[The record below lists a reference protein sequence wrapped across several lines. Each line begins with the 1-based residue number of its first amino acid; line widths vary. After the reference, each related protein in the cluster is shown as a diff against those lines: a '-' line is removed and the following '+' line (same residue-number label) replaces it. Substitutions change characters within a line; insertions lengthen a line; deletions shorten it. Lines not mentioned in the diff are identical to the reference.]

1 MKYSEINKDLFTVDG
16 TYYLAHCISADFG
29 MGRGI
34 VVQFNRRFNM
44 KNKLKEKYP
53 DYLHDFCRIGEGDCI
68 LEDNVFNLITKER
81 YWGKPTYESVTQA
94 LEKCKKICIEK
105 NIKKI
110 AMPTIACGLDGLN
123 WDKVSQIIKE
133 VLKNTDIEIL
143 VCKI

>member
-1 MKYSEINKDLFTVDG
+1 M
-16 TYYLAHCISADFG
+16 
-29 MGRGI
+29 
-34 VVQFNRRFNM
+34 
-44 KNKLKEKYP
+44 
-53 DYLHDFCRIGEGDCI
+53 
-68 LEDNVFNLITKER
+68 ITKER

-133 VLKNTDIEIL
+133 VLNDTDIEIL
-143 VCKI
+143 VCKV